1 MEESNVGPALD
12 LVVTEVSKIDST
24 WEKKRLQSTSSPCTW
39 SRLNLSVNSTLAL
52 LSSIVYIN

>member
-24 WEKKRLQSTSSPCTW
+24 WEKRDSNRLQVHARGVAWT
-39 SRLNLSVNSTLAL
+39 
-52 LSSIVYIN
+52 